1 MTTSPPTNAQRRRR
15 RDGQRDRPL
24 KKWLQEDHPLLRQL
38 IQQLL
43 PMLMQAAQ
51 KYLPLLLAAAV
62 VEDDEPE
69 DDPIGPTLLLS
80 DLDEPPKTA

>member
-1 MTTSPPTNAQRRRR
+1 MVTSDGDSPRRRR
-15 RDGQRDRPL
+15 RGGERERPL
-24 KKWLQEDHPLLRQL
+24 KKWLQEDHPFLRQL

-62 VEDDEPE
+62 IEDDEPE

-80 DLDEPPKTA
+80 DLDGPPKTA